1 MFLVKFVL
9 VISKNLHER
18 NVVKVSFQFGDH
30 LINISLV
37 MFEFYSTNN
46 SKNIDNSDTTSELSQ
61 SAKMCS
67 ITLPSRH
74 LFVLSQQW
82 KHQNKV

>member
-18 NVVKVSFQFGDH
+18 NVVKVSFQFGDY
-30 LINISLV
+30 LINIPLV

-67 ITLPSRH
+67 IKLPSRY